1 MTAQNTPVSNLDQYI
16 AAFEALEQNG
26 AAHDP
31 SWLRQLRADAFSR
44 FTELGFPT
52 ARRGNEEWKY
62 TDVGPLA
69 KAAFQRPL
77 PGVASALNFQSVQ
90 PFTYGGATG
99 NRVVFVNGAYS
110 ESLSS
115 TARHPESLTLAP
127 FSQAL
132 GLDGDLVQRHLGQ
145 HAYYGER
152 AFVAL
157 NTAFLD
163 DGAFVHVP
171 KDAMVEEPVLI
182 LHLAA
187 DGQETVTHPRT
198 LVVAERDSKVTIL
211 ESYGGLIDGA
221 YFANAVTE
229 IILEPGAEVHHYRMQ
244 RQSEQA
250 YHVATTSVT
259 LGEGSS
265 YTSVALD
272 MGGKLTRNN
281 LNALVAGEGASCV
294 LNGAYL
300 VTGQQH
306 VDNQVIIDHAS
317 PQTTSRELY
326 KGVLDGR
333 SQAVFHGSIIV
344 QRGAQ
349 KVDAK
354 QEDRN
359 LLLSDQC
366 EADTRP
372 AFWIY
377 ADDVKCAHGASSGR
391 LDDDALFYLKS
402 RGLDEQEAR
411 SLLTKGFVH
420 DITASIAHESIRAH
434 TEAAVSG
441 WLDAL

>member
-1 MTAQNTPVSNLDQYI
+1 MTTQNIPISNLDQYI

-26 AAHDP
+26 AAQDP
-31 SWLRQLRADAFSR
+31 AWLRQLRLDAFHR

-69 KAAFQRPL
+69 KTAFQSL
-77 PGVASALNFQSVQ
+77 PSTAAPVLDFQSVQ

-99 NRVVFVNGAYS
+99 NRIVFVNGAYS

-115 TARHPESLTLAP
+115 TARHPENLTLAP

-132 GLDGDLVQRHLGQ
+132 APDGDLVRRYLGQ
-145 HAYYGER
+145 NADYAEQ

-157 NTAFLD
+157 NTAFLH
-163 DGAFVHVP
+163 DGALVHVP
-171 KDAMVEEPVLI
+171 EGAVVKEPVLI
-182 LHLAA
+182 LHLTA
-187 DGQETVTHPRT
+187 DGQEIVTHPRT
-198 LVVAERDSKVTIL
+198 LVVAEKDSKVTIL
-211 ESYGGLIDGA
+211 ESYGGLASGA
-221 YFANAVTE
+221 YFTNAVTE

-250 YHVATTSVT
+250 YHVATTSVN
-259 LGEGSS
+259 LSEGSS

-317 PQTTSRELY
+317 PYTTSRELY

-344 QRGAQ
+344 RRGAQ

-359 LLLSDQC
+359 LLLSDHC

-377 ADDVKCAHGASSGR
+377 ADDVKCAHGASSGK

-402 RGLDEQEAR
+402 RGLDEQESR

-420 DITASIAHESIRAH
+420 DITATIAHESIRAH
-434 TEAAVSG
+434 TEAAVSA
-441 WLDAL
+441 WLEKL